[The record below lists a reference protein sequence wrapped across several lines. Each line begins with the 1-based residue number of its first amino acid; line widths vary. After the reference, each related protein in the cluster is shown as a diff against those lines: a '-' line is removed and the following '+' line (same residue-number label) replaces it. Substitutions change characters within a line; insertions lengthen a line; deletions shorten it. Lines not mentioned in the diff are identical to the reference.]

1 MRLFRPR
8 RQCGVGE
15 FADAVEAFLRDNTH
29 IIRLGNILSYLP
41 AEPE

>member
-1 MRLFRPR
+1 
-8 RQCGVGE
+8 VGE